1 MKQTN
6 ISIKK
11 PVTLEKIYRVIAI
24 DKQISKAL
32 ELLGYD
38 LNEHII
44 TLKLTIFNRCIVSVD
59 GCYFGIWDLRRCTF
73 VD

>member
-11 PVTLEKIYRVIAI
+11 PVTLEKLYRVIAI

-38 LNEHII
+38 LDEHII
-44 TLKLTIFNRCIVSVD
+44 TLKLTIFNRCIVNMD
-59 GCYFGIWDLRRCTF
+59 GQYFGIWDLRKCTF

>member
-44 TLKLTIFNRCIVSVD
+44 TLKLTIFNRCIVSMD
-59 GCYFGIWDLRRCTF
+59 GCYFGIWDLRSCTF

>member
-1 MKQTN
+1 MKQTTVT
-6 ISIKK
+6 IKK
-11 PVTLEKIYRVIAI
+11 PITLEKIYRVIAI
-24 DKQISKAL
+24 EKQISKAL

-38 LNEHII
+38 LEKHIV

-59 GCYFGIWDLRRCTF
+59 GYYFGIWDLRRCTF